1 MADDSHRHEGGTT
14 PEKDSATPLT
24 DQDLAILRLEQRWPH
39 GSWQK
44 LDDISR
50 VLRLSQT
57 RFQQRLRVL
66 ARDRRAIEQFPQVC
80 ARVVAREAHAA
91 AKRADRTF

>member
-1 MADDSHRHEGGTT
+1 MADDSYRHVGGTT
-14 PEKDSATPLT
+14 PEKDSVSPLT
-24 DQDLAILRLEQRWPH
+24 DQDLAILRLEERWPY

-57 RFQQRLRVL
+57 RFQQRLRLL
-66 ARDRRAIEQFPQVC
+66 ARDQRAIEQFPQVC
-80 ARVVAREAHAA
+80 ARVVAREAQAT